1 MKKLILITIV
11 AVSFMFSGMAVAN
24 DTNTGVVGGSGVIGT
39 DNQSQNMGQGQGQ
52 QINMDSHD
60 INNGSKIPEPK
71 RFFAPA
77 GEINYPGAPAFF
89 GGATPSYMDR
99 LKVADILE
107 YDEDGISLNM
117 ALQMRQDDAFMGK
130 RIMVREKYGKMVEKS
145 RIPADRAMK
154 VVFTKQA
161 DMQSLGTIT
170 VVSDSKKS
178 ISPDVFA
185 EVIIKAHELGAV
197 AVHVKA
203 EGFQR
208 LVRNEGAGI
217 GFTFTGTTISGGQSS
232 AATGVMGFG
241 KSWGEAGYFDHPFI
255 VVHALFP
262 AGFKIDDAR
271 KANGNIADWLK
282 D

>member
-1 MKKLILITIV
+1 MKKLFTILSIALLSIV
-11 AVSFMFSGMAVAN
+11 LVSPAMADATATATVT
-24 DTNTGVVGGSGVIGT
+24 DTTASVVNSDNRVYEAPDGKYRGPIG
-39 DNQSQNMGQGQGQ
+39 
-52 QINMDSHD
+52 
-60 INNGSKIPEPK
+60 
-71 RFFAPA
+71 A
-77 GEINYPGAPAFF
+77 GEITYPGAPNMF
-89 GGATPSYMDR
+89 GGATPSYMDI
-99 LKVADILE
+99 LKVKDILE
-107 YDEDGISLNM
+107 YDEDGITLNM
-117 ALQMRQDDAFMGK
+117 ALQMRQDESFMGK

-145 RIPADRAMK
+145 RIPANHPMK
-154 VVFTKQA
+154 VVYTKQA

>member
-1 MKKLILITIV
+1 MKRFITLLSII
-11 AVSFMFSGMAVAN
+11 ALSLMIITPAMAG
-24 DTNTGVVGGSGVIGT
+24 DTNGAIAGALSGS
-39 DNQSQNMGQGQGQ
+39 
-52 QINMDSHD
+52 DSSALIEGD
-60 INNGSKIPEPK
+60 VYNNEAVDLP
-71 RFFAPA
+71 APA
-77 GEINYPGAPAFF
+77 GEINYPGAPNML

-99 LKVADILE
+99 LKVKDILE
-107 YDEDGISLNM
+107 YDEDGITLNM

-145 RIPADRAMK
+145 RIPADHPMK
-154 VVFTKQA
+154 VVYTKQA

-178 ISPDVFA
+178 VSPDVFA
-185 EVIIKAHELGAV
+185 EIVIKAHELGAV
-197 AVHVKA
+197 ALHVKA

-217 GFTFTGTTISGGQSS
+217 GFTWSGTSMGNAGTVS
-232 AATGVMGFG
+232 AQTGVMGIG

-262 AGFKIDDAR
+262 KGYKIDDAR
-271 KANGNIADWLK
+271 KANGNIMDWLK

>member
-1 MKKLILITIV
+1 MKKILIVGIAALSIALITPAYAAELNNSGNQETNAQ
-11 AVSFMFSGMAVAN
+11 AVTDSQSDATAVIENGAIQDN
-24 DTNTGVVGGSGVIGT
+24 RVYEGT
-39 DNQSQNMGQGQGQ
+39 
-52 QINMDSHD
+52 
-60 INNGSKIPEPK
+60 KTRETK
-71 RFFAPA
+71 RFFLNS
-77 GEINYPGAPAFF
+77 GEVNYPGAPNML

-99 LKVADILE
+99 LKVSDILE
-107 YDEDGISLNM
+107 YDEDGITLNM

-130 RIMVREKYGKMVEKS
+130 RIMVREKFGKMVKS
-145 RIPADRAMK
+145 KRLDANTPMK
-154 VVFTKQA
+154 VVYTKQA

-178 ISPDVFA
+178 VSPDVFA
-185 EVIIKAHELGAV
+185 EIVIKAHELCAV
-197 AVHVKA
+197 ALHVKA

-217 GFTFTGTTISGGQSS
+217 GFTWTGTTISNGQSN
-232 AATGVMGFG
+232 AMTGVMGAG

-262 AGFKIDDAR
+262 KNFKIGDVR
-271 KANGNIADWLK
+271 NESGNVGDWLK

>member
-1 MKKLILITIV
+1 MKKIITFASIAVLSIALITPAIADSTAIV
-11 AVSFMFSGMAVAN
+11 ENVE
-24 DTNTGVVGGSGVIGT
+24 VGIDIQ
-39 DNQSQNMGQGQGQ
+39 DNRVYEATEQ
-52 QINMDSHD
+52 
-60 INNGSKIPEPK
+60 KETK
-71 RFFAPA
+71 RFFNNA
-77 GEINYPGAPAFF
+77 GEINYPAAPNFF

-99 LKVADILE
+99 LKVEDILE
-107 YDEDGISLNM
+107 YDEDGITLEM

-145 RIPADRAMK
+145 RIPADRPMK
-154 VVFTKQA
+154 VVYTKQA

-185 EVIIKAHELGAV
+185 EVVIKAHELGAV
-197 AVHVKA
+197 AIHVKA
-203 EGFQR
+203 QGFQR

-217 GFTFTGTTISGGQSS
+217 GFSWTGS
-232 AATGVMGFG
+232 AMDLNGTVSAQTGVMGFG

-262 AGFKIDDAR
+262 AGYSIGDAR
-271 KANGNIADWLK
+271 NANGNIMDWLK

>member
-1 MKKLILITIV
+1 MKKFTTFGFIALLSIALITP
-11 AVSFMFSGMAVAN
+11 AMADVESESESNAIA
-24 DTNTGVVGGSGVIGT
+24 TT
-39 DNQSQNMGQGQGQ
+39 DSTSAA
-52 QINMDSHD
+52 IIDSHD
-60 INNGSKIPEPK
+60 NIQGSEMK
-71 RFFAPA
+71 RYYAPA
-77 GEINYPGAPAFF
+77 GEINYPGSPNFF

-99 LKVADILE
+99 LKVKDILE
-107 YDEDGISLNM
+107 YDEDGISLDM

-145 RIPADRAMK
+145 RIPSDRPMK

-197 AVHVKA
+197 AIHVKA

-217 GFTFTGTTISGGQSS
+217 GFTWTGTTISGGQQS
-232 AATGVMGFG
+232 AMTGVMGFG

-262 AGFKIDDAR
+262 AGFNIGDAS
-271 KANGNIADWLK
+271 KANGNILNWLK

>member
-1 MKKLILITIV
+1 MKKLIMFLSIV
-11 AVSFMFSGMAVAN
+11 ALSLMIITPVMSDMNNDATSTSGAEA
-24 DTNTGVVGGSGVIGT
+24 GSTAIIENGAFQ
-39 DNQSQNMGQGQGQ
+39 DNRTYE
-52 QINMDSHD
+52 
-60 INNGSKIPEPK
+60 GSVNQATKVK
-71 RFFAPA
+71 RYFAPA
-77 GEINYPGAPAFF
+77 GEVNYPNSPAMF

-99 LKVADILE
+99 LKVKDILE
-107 YDEDGISLNM
+107 YDEDGITLNM

-130 RIMVREKYGKMVEKS
+130 RIMVREKYGKMVKKS
-145 RIPADRAMK
+145 RLPADHPM
-154 VVFTKQA
+154 VIFYTKQA

-170 VVSDSKKS
+170 IVSDSKKS

-185 EVIIKAHELGAV
+185 EVVIKAHELGAV
-197 AVHVKA
+197 ALHVKA

-217 GFTFTGTTISGGQSS
+217 GFTWTGTSISNGQSS

-255 VVHALFP
+255 IVHALFP
-262 AGFKIDDAR
+262 KGYSIGGAR
-271 KANGNIADWLK
+271 KANGNIMDWLK

>member
-1 MKKLILITIV
+1 MKKILTFASIAVLSIALITPAMAGSNAGAISGSNSDASALIAEG
-11 AVSFMFSGMAVAN
+11 AVQDNRVYEAPDGKYR
-24 DTNTGVVGGSGVIGT
+24 GPIG
-39 DNQSQNMGQGQGQ
+39 
-52 QINMDSHD
+52 
-60 INNGSKIPEPK
+60 
-71 RFFAPA
+71 A
-77 GEINYPGAPAFF
+77 GEINYPGAPNFF

-99 LKVADILE
+99 LKVKDILE
-107 YDEDGISLNM
+107 YDEDGITLEM

-145 RIPADRAMK
+145 RIPADHPMK
-154 VVFTKQA
+154 VVYTKQA

-170 VVSDSKKS
+170 IVSDSKKS

-185 EVIIKAHELGAV
+185 EVVIKAHELGAV
-197 AVHVKA
+197 ALHVKA

-217 GFTFTGTTISGGQSS
+217 GFSWTGS
-232 AATGVMGFG
+232 AMDQAGTVSAQTGVMGFG

-255 VVHALFP
+255 IVHALFP
-262 AGFKIDDAR
+262 AGYSIGDAR
-271 KANGNIADWLK
+271 NANGNIMDWLK

>member
-1 MKKLILITIV
+1 
-11 AVSFMFSGMAVAN
+11 
-24 DTNTGVVGGSGVIGT
+24 
-39 DNQSQNMGQGQGQ
+39 
-52 QINMDSHD
+52 
-60 INNGSKIPEPK
+60 
-71 RFFAPA
+71 
-77 GEINYPGAPAFF
+77 
-89 GGATPSYMDR
+89 MDR
-99 LKVADILE
+99 MKVKDILE

-117 ALQMRQDDAFMGK
+117 ALQMRQDDAYMGK
-130 RIMVREKYGKMVEKS
+130 RIMVREKYGKMIKAK
-145 RIPADRAMK
+145 RLPADTLMK

-185 EVIIKAHELGAV
+185 EIIIKAHELGAV

-217 GFTFTGTTISGGQSS
+217 GFTWTGTTISGGQTQ

-255 VVHALFP
+255 IVHALFP
-262 AGFKIDDAR
+262 KGFKIGNA
-271 KANGNIADWLK
+271 KAQAGNIGDWLK